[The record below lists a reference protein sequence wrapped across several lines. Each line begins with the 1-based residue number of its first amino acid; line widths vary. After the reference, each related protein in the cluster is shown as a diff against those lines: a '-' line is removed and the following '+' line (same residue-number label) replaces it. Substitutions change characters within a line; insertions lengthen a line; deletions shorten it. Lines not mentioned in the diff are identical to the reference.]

1 MEFVEL
7 YNRSGTDQP
16 LYDSVLGTGWRLN
29 GLRDPADENDFS
41 FPPGASIPARGFL
54 LVVSGEPE
62 IFRARHDVPGSV
74 VVVGPFGGGI
84 ANDGERLSLWRPGP
98 VAEFLVDYVRYNDRS
113 PWPAEADGAGASLE
127 RVSVAAYGNEVSNW
141 DAAGVL
147 GGTPGLVN
155 SVALEEEPGG
165 RQVPGDISQD
175 GRLDLT
181 DAVALLGF
189 LFQGTPATL
198 PCGDG
203 TIADPANLT
212 LLDDNADGG
221 VNLSDAVYILVYL
234 FSGGPPPVLG
244 AECVQVAG
252 CEQVCGE

>member
-1 MEFVEL
+1 
-7 YNRSGTDQP
+7 
-16 LYDSVLGTGWRLN
+16 
-29 GLRDPADENDFS
+29 
-41 FPPGASIPARGFL
+41 
-54 LVVSGEPE
+54 
-62 IFRARHDVPGSV
+62 
-74 VVVGPFGGGI
+74 
-84 ANDGERLSLWRPGP
+84 
-98 VAEFLVDYVRYNDRS
+98 
-113 PWPAEADGAGASLE
+113 
-127 RVSVAAYGNEVSNW
+127 
-141 DAAGVL
+141 
-147 GGTPGLVN
+147 VN

-189 LFQGTPATL
+189 LFQGTPAAL

-203 TIADPANLT
+203 TVADPANLT

-234 FSGGPPPVLG
+234 FSGGPPPALG

>member
-1 MEFVEL
+1 M
-7 YNRSGTDQP
+7 
-16 LYDSVLGTGWRLN
+16 
-29 GLRDPADENDFS
+29 A
-41 FPPGASIPARGFL
+41 L
-54 LVVSGEPE
+54 LVAV
-62 IFRARHDVPGSV
+62 
-74 VVVGPFGGGI
+74 
-84 ANDGERLSLWRPGP
+84 
-98 VAEFLVDYVRYNDRS
+98 
-113 PWPAEADGAGASLE
+113 
-127 RVSVAAYGNEVSNW
+127 
-141 DAAGVL
+141 
-147 GGTPGLVN
+147 
-155 SVALEEEPGG
+155 EEEPGG
-165 RQVPGDISQD
+165 WQVPGDLSQD

-189 LFQGTPATL
+189 LFQGRPISL

-203 TIADPANLT
+203 TVTDPANLT